1 LDKRESKGKGG
12 GAIEVKNGRRGVE
25 SAGDDSKMKAKADE
39 AKYMISENQKFNR
52 ACDPN
57 QWFVGQCH

>member
-1 LDKRESKGKGG
+1 
-12 GAIEVKNGRRGVE
+12 
-25 SAGDDSKMKAKADE
+25 MKAKADE

-52 ACDPN
+52 ALWPN